1 MVACALLP
9 DYYLRTCK
17 EDLAGL
23 PQIMQEVERIQAD
36 YAFVSSEVTWEEI
49 AQRIAEYKELDI
61 LAS

>member
-1 MVACALLP
+1 MLF
-9 DYYLRTCK
+9 RS